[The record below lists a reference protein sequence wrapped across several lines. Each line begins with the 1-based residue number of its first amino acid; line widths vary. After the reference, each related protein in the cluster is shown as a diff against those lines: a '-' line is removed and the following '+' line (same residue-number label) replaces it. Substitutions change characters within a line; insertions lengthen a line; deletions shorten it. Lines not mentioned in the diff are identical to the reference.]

1 MIKRQVYY
9 IKRFIYKTQ
18 QSIIMAITNI
28 HPHVG
33 VQINAA
39 KRKAVVAEEPK
50 VPILFAPFVS
60 NKGPVGISYKTNG
73 GVLKCYNNGEFIS
86 YYGDLEFK
94 EQGQQVL
101 NIGNWL
107 ENGGGVLPCRLWK
120 APAADLKI
128 QTLELVPGKLFAYNG
143 NVSNVESRPTE
154 KDSIY
159 YCSYY
164 QGHVIR
170 EKMTECRETETAKEG
185 VTYYS
190 LVGSEEAG
198 SDYKIVDDL
207 YYKPVS
213 GLEAGANVA
222 GKYVYTPG
230 KYTIVVRAKY
240 AGSFYYGI
248 KVKVEKTG
256 KGLFNVIVKN
266 KEGRELE
273 RFTRRTEGNYKSVVV
288 SSDYIGVIY
297 LGEDFLEKLNADY
310 NRAEDGSYEVTLAYA
325 ANKSAIQNDTEDEFN
340 KFDVEF
346 DDSLVVDCLDQLE
359 DKLQI
364 KCDYI
369 LDAGYKKETKQ
380 GIIKKLYSKGN
391 LGNGLYR
398 DDIIFLMDS
407 YVLDYKNNLIPLL
420 VDPVADLN
428 SATYELNRVVY
439 FDQYL
444 TTEDIYSRTGNSE
457 VYVTPVYFLAGL
469 VPYNEIQH
477 GAFFPNAGKNRG
489 VISGAKF
496 LNHNPTLKEK
506 DDHTYNHI
514 NYIEKD
520 SNSMQFM
527 TKYTLETDNTALKYW
542 NNVRCVIK
550 MANEV
555 ESIGRWYIHED
566 TTDSTLRN
574 LSNAIEKYMNDW
586 VLSRA
591 LNKSIVEVYADE
603 NDDTLVHVIL
613 NIRFNGTIE
622 IISVEINLD

>member
-1 MIKRQVYY
+1 MAKRHVCY

-73 GVLKCYNNGEFIS
+73 GVLKCYNNAEFIS
-86 YYGDLEFK
+86 IYGDLEFK

-107 ENGGGVLPCRLWK
+107 ENGGGVLPCRLWETPSTFNIETFT
-120 APAADLKI
+120 ASDSLY
-128 QTLELVPGKLFAYNG
+128 AYNG
-143 NVSNVESRPTE
+143 NISSSSQTPAVSETSDI

-164 QGHVIR
+164 QGYAIAD
-170 EKMTECRETETAKEG
+170 KMTQYGEGEVAKEG
-185 VTYYS
+185 VEYY
-190 LVGSEEAG
+190 VEVTSEE
-198 SDYKIVDDL
+198 SVENIKIVGGKK
-207 YYKPVS
+207 YKKEEVS
-213 GLEAGANVA
+213 TGASVT
-222 GKYVYTPG
+222 GKYFYTPA
-230 KYTIVVRAKY
+230 KYAIVVRAKY

-248 KVKVEKTG
+248 KVKIEKTG

-266 KEGRELE
+266 KNGRELE
-273 RFTRRTEGNYKSVVV
+273 RFTRRSEGNYKSVVV
-288 SSDYIGVIY
+288 SSDYLGVIY
-297 LGEDFLEKLNADY
+297 LGADFLEMLNAEY
-310 NRAEDGSYEVTLAYA
+310 SREAENSYEVTLTYA
-325 ANKSAIQNDTEDEFN
+325 ANATDTEENFAA
-340 KFDVEF
+340 FDVKF
-346 DDSLVVDCLDQLE
+346 KDSLVVDCLAQLE
-359 DKLQI
+359 DRLQI

-369 LDAGYKKETKQ
+369 LDAGYTVETKQ
-380 GIIKKLYSKGN
+380 GIIKKLYNKANIGR
-391 LGNGLYR
+391 GLYR

-407 YVLDYKNNLIPLL
+407 YVLDYANNLIPEF
-420 VDPVADLN
+420 VDPVKELN
-428 SATYELNRVVY
+428 SASYELNRVVY
-439 FDQYL
+439 FEQYL
-444 TTEDIYSRTGNSE
+444 TTEDIYSKTGNSE

-477 GAFFPNAGKNRG
+477 GAFYPNAGKNRG

-496 LNHNPTLKEK
+496 LNHNPSLKEK
-506 DDHTYNHI
+506 DDYAFDHI

-527 TKYTLETDNTALKYW
+527 TKYTLETENTALKYW

-566 TTDSTLRN
+566 TTDATLRN

-613 NIRFNGTIE
+613 NVRFNGTIE

>member
-1 MIKRQVYY
+1 MAKRHVCY

-73 GVLKCYNNGEFIS
+73 GVLKCYNNAEFIS
-86 YYGDLEFK
+86 IYGDLEFK

-107 ENGGGVLPCRLWK
+107 ENGGGVLPCRLWE
-120 APAADLKI
+120 APESDLSVE
-128 QTLELVPGKLFAYNG
+128 TLAVSTNLYAHNG
-143 NVSNVESRPTE
+143 NISSASTTPTD
-154 KDSIY
+154 KDRNLIKDPIY

-164 QGHVIR
+164 QGHVIP
-170 EKMTECRETETAKEG
+170 EKMTQC
-185 VTYYS
+185 
-190 LVGSEEAG
+190 GSEEKAKDG
-198 SDYKIVDDL
+198 IEYYEQTTSDQ
-207 YYKPVS
+207 S
-213 GLEAGANVA
+213 GENIKTVGGQKYQKVTVNKGDSVAN
-222 GKYVYTPG
+222 KYVYTAAQ
-230 KYTIVVRAKY
+230 YIVVVRAKY

-248 KVKVEKTG
+248 KVKIEKTG

-266 KEGRELE
+266 KNGRELE

-297 LGEDFLEKLNADY
+297 LGEDFLKALNAEY
-310 NRAEDGSYEVTLAYA
+310 KREAENSYEVTLTYA
-325 ANKSAIQNDTEDEFN
+325 ANDTDTEENFAA
-340 KFDVEF
+340 FDVKF
-346 DDSLVVDCLDQLE
+346 KDSLVVGCLDQLE
-359 DKLQI
+359 DRLQI

-369 LDAGYKKETKQ
+369 LDAGYTVETKQ
-380 GIIKKLYSKGN
+380 GIIDKLYNKTQIGS
-391 LGNGLYR
+391 GLYR

-407 YVLDYKNNLIPLL
+407 YVLDYENNLIPEL
-420 VDPVADLN
+420 VNPLTELN
-428 SATYELNRVVY
+428 SANYELNRVVY
-439 FDQYL
+439 FEQYL
-444 TTEDIYSRTGNSE
+444 TTEDIYSKTGNSE

-477 GAFFPNAGKNRG
+477 GAFYPNAGKNRG

-496 LNHNPTLKEK
+496 LNHNPSLKEK
-506 DDHTYNHI
+506 DDYAYKHI

-527 TKYTLETDNTALKYW
+527 TKYTLETENTALKYW

-566 TTDSTLRN
+566 TTDATLRN

-613 NIRFNGTIE
+613 NVRFNGTIE

>member
-1 MIKRQVYY
+1 MAKRHVCY

-73 GVLKCYNNGEFIS
+73 GVLKCYNNAEFIS
-86 YYGDLEFK
+86 IYGDLEFK

-107 ENGGGVLPCRLWK
+107 ENGGGVLPCRLWT
-120 APAADLKI
+120 APKP
-128 QTLELVPGKLFAYNG
+128 ELSIETFNVSDSLYAYNG
-143 NVSNVESRPTE
+143 NISSSSQTPVASEPSDI

-164 QGHVIR
+164 QGYAV
-170 EKMTECRETETAKEG
+170 EKMIKCGDGEVAKDG
-185 VTYYS
+185 VEYYS
-190 LVGSEEAG
+190 EVGQEETG
-198 SDYKIVDDL
+198 ENIKIVDGKK
-207 YYKPVS
+207 YRKEEASTGVPV
-213 GLEAGANVA
+213 N
-222 GKYVYTPG
+222 GKYAYDP
-230 KYTIVVRAKY
+230 KYIIVVRAKY

-248 KVKVEKTG
+248 KVKIEKTG

-266 KEGRELE
+266 KNGRELE

-288 SSDYIGVIY
+288 SSDYLGVIY
-297 LGEDFLEKLNADY
+297 LGADFLEMLNAEYRRDDE
-310 NRAEDGSYEVTLAYA
+310 NSYEVTLTYA
-325 ANKSAIQNDTEDEFN
+325 ANATDTEENFTA
-340 KFDVEF
+340 FDVKF
-346 DDSLVVDCLDQLE
+346 KDSLVVDCLAQLE
-359 DKLQI
+359 DRLQI

-369 LDAGYKKETKQ
+369 LDAGYTVKTKQ
-380 GIIKKLYSKGN
+380 DIIKKLYDKTQIGS
-391 LGNGLYR
+391 GLYR

-407 YVLDYKNNLIPLL
+407 YVLDYENNLIPEL
-420 VDPVADLN
+420 VNPLTELN
-428 SATYELNRVVY
+428 SANYELNRVVY

-444 TTEDIYSRTGNSE
+444 TTEDIYSKTGNSE

-477 GAFFPNAGKNRG
+477 GAFYPNAGKNRG

-496 LNHNPTLKEK
+496 LNHNPSLKEK
-506 DDHTYNHI
+506 DEHTYNHI

-527 TKYTLETDNTALKYW
+527 TKYTLETENTALKYW

-566 TTDSTLRN
+566 TTDATLRN

-613 NIRFNGTIE
+613 NVRFNGTIE